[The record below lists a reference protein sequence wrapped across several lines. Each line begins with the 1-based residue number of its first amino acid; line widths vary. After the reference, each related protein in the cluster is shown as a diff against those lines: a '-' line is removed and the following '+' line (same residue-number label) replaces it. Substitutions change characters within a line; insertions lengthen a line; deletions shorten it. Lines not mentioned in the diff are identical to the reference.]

1 LHSGTAAR
9 GGKEPP
15 VAGVARSGPRHS
27 ENVFECYLDDLL
39 VQTYSIKDFTGR
51 IGFVVQD
58 GEGTFSDLK
67 AREMSLP

>member
-1 LHSGTAAR
+1 M
-9 GGKEPP
+9 
-15 VAGVARSGPRHS
+15 ARSGPRHS